1 MRVPEDQVHQKVV
14 VVGAGLVG
22 AVQALLLARAGFIVT
37 VVEKRNLLSTSS
49 FCEESPSRTVALSHR
64 SWQLLSSAGLWPEI
78 KCCPIQTVHVTQ
90 QGKFGSVK
98 MHARKFNV
106 EALGYVLS
114 TAAFE
119 LFLHEKIRREPN
131 ITVLESASV
140 VSVSKS
146 DTDDGCEVRLTVEQA
161 GVSTT
166 LVSDLAIA
174 ADGTHSE
181 IRSMLKIDTEELDYH
196 QCAVLA
202 NVSTTA
208 PHRHIAFERFTR
220 EGPLALL
227 PLIDFSDNKK
237 HSMYSMIFTA
247 PIESMQSLQE
257 VSDENFLQM
266 LQQKFGGRLGRFEK
280 IGKRFVT
287 PLKLTVSKKQ
297 VDARFVLIGN
307 AARTLHPVAGQGMN
321 LALRD
326 VFELVS
332 QLSSGVET
340 ETALQE
346 FVRRRHRDQSQVTM
360 QTDVLA
366 RAFTVKSQALQVP
379 VSLLSGSS
387 FLLLDVIDPVKK
399 KFALMNMGHHT
410 PLPGSQRD
418 LPEHDQTG
426 TVN

>member
-1 MRVPEDQVHQKVV
+1 MHQKVV

-64 SWQLLSSAGLWPEI
+64 SWQLLSSAGLWPDI

-90 QGKFGSVK
+90 QGKYGSVK

-119 LFLHEKIRREPN
+119 LFLHEQIRREPN

-166 LVSDLAIA
+166 LVSDLVIA

-181 IRSMLKIDTEELDYH
+181 IRSMLKIDTEERDYH

-346 FVRRRHRDQSQVTM
+346 FVRCRHRDQSQVTM

-399 KFALMNMGHHT
+399 KFALMSMGHHT

-418 LPEHDQTG
+418 LPEQDQTG